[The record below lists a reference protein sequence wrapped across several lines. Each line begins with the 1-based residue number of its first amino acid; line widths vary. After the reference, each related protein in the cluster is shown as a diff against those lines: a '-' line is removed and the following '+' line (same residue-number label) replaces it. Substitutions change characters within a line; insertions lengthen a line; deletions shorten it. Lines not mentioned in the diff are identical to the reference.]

1 MPQTAPGPDPTKYGR
16 ATQANRGYVDQA
28 GGAGTPGPQG
38 PQGDP
43 GPMGP
48 QGSQGPIGNTG
59 PQGIPGPIGGN
70 FPDAPS
76 DGQTYVRQN
85 GAWVAVVIP

>member
-1 MPQTAPGPDPTKYGR
+1 MPQTAPGPSTVKYGR
-16 ATQANRGYVDQA
+16 ATQVNRGYADNA
-28 GGAGTPGPQG
+28 TGIPGPPGPTGPQG
-38 PQGDP
+38 PQGATGAQ
-43 GPMGP
+43 GPSGVQGP
-48 QGSQGPIGNTG
+48 QGPV
-59 PQGIPGPIGGN
+59 GGN